1 MAVRDIVV
9 IEHPVLRRK
18 AKKIVKLTA
27 EHRKLIEDMIETMR
41 DAPGVGLAAP
51 QVGVSERLIV
61 VEYAE
66 DDDEEDAPPKKKKL
80 YVVLNPEIVAASEE
94 MATGTEGCLSV
105 PGWVGDVERHEAIVV
120 RGLNRMAIRLRSR
133 LKAGWRAF
141 FSTRSII
148 STACCTST
156 NWCRRIRCGAC
167 RPAPKKKKS
176 AGPRRSGRREKHDNV
191 RDIPQTSA
199 RAAWLDA
206 ARSGRA
212 GRAGSQFQL
221 RV

>member
-1 MAVRDIVV
+1 MAVREIVV

-80 YVVLNPEIVAASEE
+80 YVVINPEIVAASEE
-94 MATGTEGCLSV
+94 TEQGTEGCLSV
-105 PGWVGDVERHEAIVV
+105 PGWVGDVIRHEAIVV
-120 RGLNRMAIRLRSR
+120 RGLNRNGEKIKIEAEGWLARIFQHEIDHLDGVLYIDKLVSKDTLRRVQAGTEEEEERRAEAI
-133 LKAGWRAF
+133 G
-141 FSTRSII
+141 
-148 STACCTST
+148 
-156 NWCRRIRCGAC
+156 
-167 RPAPKKKKS
+167 
-176 AGPRRSGRREKHDNV
+176 
-191 RDIPQTSA
+191 
-199 RAAWLDA
+199 
-206 ARSGRA
+206 
-212 GRAGSQFQL
+212 
-221 RV
+221 